1 MFLIILTFISAIS
14 ISLIAAGYSIIGLAT
29 LFAGAATPII
39 AMGSALE
46 VGKLV
51 AASWLYH
58 NWRRNIPKSLKAYL
72 FTSIIVLIFI
82 TSVGIFGFLSKAHL
96 DQVKPTAGNTEQ
108 IALIDKKIKQE
119 EKIIERAEKTLAQL
133 DKALDVYIDKEYVSR
148 GLKERNKQ
156 KEERDLLNKS
166 IDESMAKIADLNNS
180 KSSINIEQLKL
191 EADVGPLKY
200 VAELIYGDNAKDH
213 FDSAVR
219 IIILILIFVFDPLAV
234 LLLIASQYTFNWA
247 REQKG
252 GGSLPP
258 KSDPDNSPTSPTPG
272 YTDEEWDQAHRENY
286 EFDRAK
292 VIDANEPPEIVEPEE
307 PKEKEKTTSELLMEG
322 FKEEQEQRAI
332 EEQNE
337 EWADMYA
344 QADNTLPKDSVAE
357 QIEDETLKELSNLDK
372 WNEWVEKAN
381 EEAEKNPEEPKKE
394 LPDTK
399 NRIFYSAEVEDQK
412 KTPEGINYMKKEG
425 NKQVRKTSTPK
436 S

>member
-1 MFLIILTFISAIS
+1 MFLTLVTFISAIS
-14 ISLIAAGYSIIGLAT
+14 ISLIAAGYSILGLAT
-29 LFAGAATPII
+29 LFAGAYVPII

-166 IDESMAKIADLNNS
+166 IDEAMAKIADLNNS

-234 LLLIASQYTFNWA
+234 LLLIAANISLNQWRDKRDENKTDTMERALRRIEVLENRNKRLKIYKDLTKEFGDNPDEIKLKLSQIYDWN
-247 REQKG
+247 
-252 GGSLPP
+252 
-258 KSDPDNSPTSPTPG
+258 N
-272 YTDEEWDQAHRENY
+272 
-286 EFDRAK
+286 
-292 VIDANEPPEIVEPEE
+292 
-307 PKEKEKTTSELLMEG
+307 
-322 FKEEQEQRAI
+322 
-332 EEQNE
+332 
-337 EWADMYA
+337 
-344 QADNTLPKDSVAE
+344 
-357 QIEDETLKELSNLDK
+357 DK
-372 WNEWVEKAN
+372 N
-381 EEAEKNPEEPKKE
+381 
-394 LPDTK
+394 
-399 NRIFYSAEVEDQK
+399 
-412 KTPEGINYMKKEG
+412 
-425 NKQVRKTSTPK
+425 
-436 S
+436 